1 MARAVFTIVSAS
13 LPGPWT
19 IKMAPRR
26 IGIMSPPTHRGEEQ
40 GDVSRSF
47 VETSEASHPVSF
59 QIETLGI
66 LPVSLVKIVLQ
77 LLLSHHPFEISRWNC
92 YFLQFHFVWD
102 VPSAVWGP
110 QPGEPGDGSP
120 WERLTGDQ
128 ANIIMVGSAS
138 NDQQSQSNPT
148 TATSTNVLLVS
159 VAMIQQ
165 QCQGWTIAA
174 CWWWGF
180 IAQQIGSIDQTM
192 QVMTLVAGSCLFC
205 KYSSWQL
212 ITQLTLLTLLGHALS
227 PAWPSHKNVLTW
239 LCISSKP
246 SN

>member
-1 MARAVFTIVSAS
+1 MLSALTSAKLRTHWTARTRWMWQYVTCELTARAVFTIVSAS

-102 VPSAVWGP
+102 VPSVGTPARWARWWIAVRETDRW
-110 QPGEPGDGSP
+110 PGKHHHGGLGLKWSTKSIKSYNSHINKCFVGQCCNDPATMPGLDNSGVSV
-120 WERLTGDQ
+120 
-128 ANIIMVGSAS
+128 VGLHS
-138 NDQQSQSNPT
+138 
-148 TATSTNVLLVS
+148 STNWIHWSNYASYDPGGGLLFVL
-159 VAMIQQ
+159 
-165 QCQGWTIAA
+165 
-174 CWWWGF
+174 
-180 IAQQIGSIDQTM
+180 
-192 QVMTLVAGSCLFC
+192 
-205 KYSSWQL
+205 
-212 ITQLTLLTLLGHALS
+212 
-227 PAWPSHKNVLTW
+227 
-239 LCISSKP
+239 
-246 SN
+246 